1 MTLETDGKNQK
12 AEAKRREGEKRIIC
26 LKLVCDLLN
35 IFLKSNLAKFSRIF
49 VKFNLNSIKACDKL
63 LRELGVCVLL
73 SEELVA
79 LAKSVCRLKTETQ
92 TVEVKAAHLGCPK
105 RLYDT
110 LSSFSNQDSG
120 GIILFGIDEEQGFKP
135 VGVYDLNDLQKK
147 VTEQCKQMVPQVR
160 AFFTVAEYEGA
171 AICCAEIPSLDMTD
185 RPCYYSGVGKAKGS
199 FVRVG
204 DADLLM
210 TDYEIYSYESFRKR
224 QHDDERPV
232 ERAKLSMLNGDK
244 LQNYLLQMKI
254 DRPGF
259 SQLEESQAF
268 EMLAITRDDVPT
280 LAAVLNFG
288 LYPQGYFPQ
297 LAITA
302 ISIPG
307 TEIGDQSADHAR
319 FLDNRRIEGT
329 LSDMLTEALGFCRRN
344 MKIKT
349 VLDPKTAERT
359 DCPEYPIEA
368 IREAVLNALIH
379 RDYSI
384 YTEGTP
390 IQIDFFTDRLEIHSP
405 GGLYGRLTVEEL
417 GHSRPDLR
425 NPALATMAEFL
436 LKTENRYSGIP
447 TIRRE
452 LRKAGLPE
460 PVFQNRRNEF
470 VVIFYNAQPKQEDT
484 LPDIQEKD
492 LLVFCKTPRSRKEI
506 AEYLGLS
513 SVSYAITQYAQPLV
527 NAGKLKMTIPQK
539 PKSTYQMYVTA

>member
-1 MTLETDGKNQK
+1 M
-12 AEAKRREGEKRIIC
+12 
-26 LKLVCDLLN
+26 
-35 IFLKSNLAKFSRIF
+35 
-49 VKFNLNSIKACDKL
+49 
-63 LRELGVCVLL
+63 
-73 SEELVA
+73 
-79 LAKSVCRLKTETQ
+79 KTETQ

-110 LSSFSNQDSG
+110 LSSFSNQDGG
-120 GIILFGIDEEQGFKP
+120 GIILFGLDEEQGFAP

-147 VTEQCKQMVPQVR
+147 VTEQCKQMTPQVR
-160 AFFTVAEYEGA
+160 AVFTVAEYEGA
-171 AICCAEIPSLDMTD
+171 AICCAEIPAMDLTE
-185 RPCYYSGVGKAKGS
+185 RPCYYSGMGKAKGS

-204 DADLLM
+204 DADLPM
-210 TDYEIYSYESFRKR
+210 TDYEIYSYESFRKH

-244 LQNYLLQMKI
+244 LQSYLLQMKM

-259 SQLEESQAF
+259 AQLEAGQAY

-302 ISIPG
+302 IVVPG
-307 TEIGDQSADHAR
+307 KEIGELSSDGAR
-319 FLDNRRIEGT
+319 FLDNKRIEGT
-329 LSDMLTEALGFCRRN
+329 LPDMLTEALGFCKRN

-349 VLDPKTAERT
+349 ILDPETAERV
-359 DCPEYPIEA
+359 DRPEYPIEA

-379 RDYSI
+379 RDYST

-417 GHSRPDLR
+417 GYSRPDLR

-447 TIRRE
+447 TIRAE
-452 LRKAGLPE
+452 MKKAGLPE

-470 VVIFYNAQPKQEDT
+470 VVILYNSAAEQKESQADHSG
-484 LPDIQEKD
+484 KD
-492 LLVFCKTPRSRKEI
+492 LLAFCQTPRSREEI
-506 AEYLGLS
+506 AEYLDLS
-513 SVSYAITQYAQPLV
+513 SVSYAITRYVQPLV
-527 NAGKLKMTIPQK
+527 DAGGLRLTIPEK
-539 PKSTYQMYVTA
+539 PKSTKQMYVTA